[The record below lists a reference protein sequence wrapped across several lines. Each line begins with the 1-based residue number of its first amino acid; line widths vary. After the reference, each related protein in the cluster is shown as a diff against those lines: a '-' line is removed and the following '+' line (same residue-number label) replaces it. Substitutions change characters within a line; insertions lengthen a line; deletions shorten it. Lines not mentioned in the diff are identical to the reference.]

1 MDEQIATIEGCIAIL
16 EELSEE
22 SADPRIW
29 TMISALRWTAESLEA
44 ADESCH
50 VKKES

>member
-22 SADPRIW
+22 SSDPRIW
-29 TMISALRWTAESLEA
+29 TMISALRQVVYRL
-44 ADESCH
+44 DDDG
-50 VKKES
+50 VKTE